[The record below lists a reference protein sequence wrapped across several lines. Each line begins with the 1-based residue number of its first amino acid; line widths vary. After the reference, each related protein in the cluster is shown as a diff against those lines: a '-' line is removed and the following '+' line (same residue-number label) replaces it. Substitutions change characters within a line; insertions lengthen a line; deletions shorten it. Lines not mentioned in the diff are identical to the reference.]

1 MIVEEAGCKAGLK
14 TSQTHGPEFYGEIGI
29 KGGQRVHRLIQ
40 EGKEHEE
47 E

>member
-1 MIVEEAGCKAGLK
+1 MVQNFMVNMDQGL
-14 TSQTHGPEFYGEIGI
+14 SE
-29 KGGQRVHRLIQ
+29 VHRLIQ